1 MFMRDGRGSRRVFT
15 HTVALKTDMRN
26 LGNGKSSLLKQIPTM
41 LKA

>member
-1 MFMRDGRGSRRVFT
+1 MEGAAEEYLT